1 MWMSDLNP
9 AVASDL
15 SSLGVHVGNS
25 NAEVVRQCNVLVVAT
40 KPDQVCPALQRERV
54 HIAER
59 NLLVVS
65 VAAGLTLTTLEA
77 ALLPKSRVVRVM
89 PNTPA
94 LVGSGATGFAMGGAA
109 TDHDAQVVAA
119 IFNSIGKGEE
129 QQRGPMHRASRSGG
143 ARLVRLCFVAQIAPC
158 VHLSPCV

>member
-15 SSLGVHVGNS
+15 AALGVHVGSS
-25 NAEVVRQCNVLVVAT
+25 NAEVVRQCNVLLVAT

-65 VAAGLTLTTLEA
+65 VAAGLTLATLEA

-119 IFNSIGKGEE
+119 IFNSIGKGKARK
-129 QQRGPMHRASRSGG
+129 QRTLR
-143 ARLVRLCFVAQIAPC
+143 PC
-158 VHLSPCV
+158 CGVWWEFACSCG